1 MKKEMIFLGVML
13 VFLFGLT
20 NFAAADSVALNVSLT
35 NYDPLPAQPGEY
47 VDIWIKVENI
57 GADDAP
63 DAKIILDPAY
73 PFSIERGYDTSKD
86 FGIIGTNYGEV
97 VKFTLR
103 VDKDVVQGTNKLY
116 YNLTVDAAHGP
127 WIRGS
132 FTIDVETGNANLA
145 VVEVK
150 SEPEQIN
157 PGGSAKVS
165 IKVKN
170 MADAPL
176 KDVNVK
182 LDFSAVRTVTATLYD
197 LPFAPI
203 GSTSEQRVYKIN
215 PGETRLFEFTVM
227 AYPGA
232 EANLYK
238 IPIEIT
244 YSDDVGNDYTKQDMI
259 GLVVNSAPELAA
271 SVDEVGVNTVGQ
283 TGDLVLKFVNR
294 GLTEIKFLT
303 VTIGDSDGF
312 ELLSTTNE
320 VYIGN
325 IDSDDYETAEYTIK
339 LSKTG
344 EIDIPI
350 TVQFKDATNKVFEQ
364 STTLKTTVRSAQ
376 DMGTAKNSTAAVITW
391 IVIIVVIVLVVW
403 WVRRRRK
410 KKRV

>member
-1 MKKEMIFLGVML
+1 M
-13 VFLFGLT
+13 
-20 NFAAADSVALNVSLT
+20 
-35 NYDPLPAQPGEY
+35 
-47 VDIWIKVENI
+47 
-57 GADDAP
+57 
-63 DAKIILDPAY
+63 
-73 PFSIERGYDTSKD
+73 
-86 FGIIGTNYGEV
+86 

-103 VDKDVVQGTNKLY
+103 VDKDAVQGTNKLY